1 MEAGCSHCRKTGFA
15 GRLGIFELLVPDEG
29 FLDLVAGGATLQALR
44 ARLGELD
51 FQSLWED
58 GLAKVRA
65 GLTTP
70 DEVLCA
76 TRL

>member
-1 MEAGCSHCRKTGFA
+1 MEIATLA
-15 GRLGIFELLVPDEG
+15 PLLVVVLFG
-29 FLDLVAGGATLQALR
+29 ALASGATLQSLR
-44 ARLGELD
+44 GRLDDMG
-51 FQSLWED
+51 FMSLWED
-58 GLAKVRA
+58 GLQKVAA